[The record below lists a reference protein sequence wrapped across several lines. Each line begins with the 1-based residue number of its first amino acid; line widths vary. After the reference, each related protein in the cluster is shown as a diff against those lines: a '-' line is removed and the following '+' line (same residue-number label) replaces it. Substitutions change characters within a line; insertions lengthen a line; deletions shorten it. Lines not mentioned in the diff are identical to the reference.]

1 MNKTKI
7 KFILGTLGSIAALS
21 ISASCGSSNG
31 SINES
36 NNNIGGV
43 TDNSSIKDRR
53 LNALLGA
60 NPEASSNAF
69 QQVEK
74 DKIVLAMTF
83 SQGGA
88 QAKAL
93 NELVNAYNNDAELKA
108 KLGNIFKE
116 VTVNNVGSGYGEGA
130 KKSIAIFRS

>member
-43 TDNSSIKDRR
+43 TDN
-53 LNALLGA
+53 
-60 NPEASSNAF
+60 
-69 QQVEK
+69 
-74 DKIVLAMTF
+74 
-83 SQGGA
+83 
-88 QAKAL
+88 
-93 NELVNAYNNDAELKA
+93 
-108 KLGNIFKE
+108 
-116 VTVNNVGSGYGEGA
+116 
-130 KKSIAIFRS
+130 